1 MALYTGRTSATDAD
15 IVVGEGRQIVFVDP
29 ETIMALP
36 LSDSARTV
44 LPGFLGSDLY
54 ATLRP

>member
-1 MALYTGRTSATDAD
+1 MALYAGTTTATDAD
-15 IVVGEGRQIVFVDP
+15 IVLGEGRQIVFVDP
-29 ETIMALP
+29 DRIDDLP

-44 LPGFLGSDLY
+44 LPGFLASELY